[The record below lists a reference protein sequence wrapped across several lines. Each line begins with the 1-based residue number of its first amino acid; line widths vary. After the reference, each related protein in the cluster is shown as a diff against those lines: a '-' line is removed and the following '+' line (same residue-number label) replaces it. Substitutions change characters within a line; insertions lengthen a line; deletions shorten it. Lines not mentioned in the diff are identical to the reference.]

1 MLYFNLN
8 QPWFFEKN
16 KQPQERLQESQMKI
30 SLGLFGNTFHA
41 NHLSSR
47 MQEIDSERYGLPVFR
62 KYGIPATTFFQG
74 VDLLMKPWLKEEMS
88 LPGSIEWGQSMFS
101 HTMIPLFDNN
111 NGNEIELGTKG
122 SVPITFFSEFCVPRP
137 ENIPTRFTL
146 VLAGNS
152 VLYSACSEF
161 WSQRQGDI
169 YVEQYPKSPSIRFG
183 NKIGILM
190 REESFG
196 QFLRALFLFQR
207 YPIKGSHPGGTDC
220 LAALVDEVKRI
231 DRLQSDSVI
240 VCPVDIEAPWIG
252 SNFGSQ
258 AWEIFF
264 EELATQDLTDVF
276 APLSR
281 YLEQFEREAVKTA
294 RPHRELT
301 KWANWELQLEH
312 MKKLERIPAA
322 KKDEREMLKMIATG
336 SDIFAAWG
344 IRFMETRK
352 KIFLD
357 AADTKRCVLPVPIT
371 YNQAV
376 VEVQLAAYRAL
387 FKKSPFLEELGEVA
401 HVPENDY
408 FIRTAVEMARRESF

>member
-1 MLYFNLN
+1 MC
-8 QPWFFEKN
+8 
-16 KQPQERLQESQMKI
+16 KI
-30 SLGLFGNTFHA
+30 SLVLPGNTFHA
-41 NHLSSR
+41 NHLSPR
-47 MQEIDSERYGLPVFR
+47 MSEMDQERYGLPVFR
-62 KYGIPATTFFQG
+62 KYGIPVTAFFQG
-74 VDLLMKPWLKEEMS
+74 VDILIKPWLKEEML
-88 LPGSIEWGQSMFS
+88 LPGSVEWGQSMFS
-101 HTMIPLFDNN
+101 HTMIPLFDTSD
-111 NGNEIELGTKG
+111 GNEILFGAKG

-152 VLYSACSEF
+152 VLYSARSEF

-169 YVEQYPKSPSIRFG
+169 SVETYPESSSIRFG

-207 YPIKGSHPGGTDC
+207 YPIKGSHPKEIDC
-220 LAALVDEVKRI
+220 LAVLIDEVKRI
-231 DRLQSDSVI
+231 NHLQSDSVI
-240 VCPVDIEAPWIG
+240 VCPVDMEAPWIG
-252 SNFGSQ
+252 SNFGAK

-264 EELATQDLTDVF
+264 EELTRQGLTGVF
-276 APLSR
+276 VSLSEH
-281 YLEQFEREAVKTA
+281 LEQFEREAVKTA

-312 MKKLERIPAA
+312 MKKLERIPSA
-322 KKDEREMLKMIATG
+322 KKDERKVLKMIATN

-352 KIFLD
+352 KLSLGAVSTD
-357 AADTKRCVLPVPIT
+357 EKALPIPIT

-387 FKKSPFLEELGEVA
+387 LKKSSFLEELGKA
-401 HVPENDY
+401 ARMPENDY
-408 FIRTAVEMARRESF
+408 FVQLVSEMALREEL